1 MEQRPWYRSL
11 GLVVLLASAA
21 TLQAQPAAIP
31 VLELPVACRLND
43 ECWVVNHV
51 DLDPSA
57 ERQDYRCG
65 AMTYDNHRGTD
76 IGIVHG
82 GLDSLRGD
90 TSVLAAAP
98 GVVRGT
104 RDGMPDTGIGG
115 TIEASLKGRECG
127 NGVVVAHEGGWT
139 TQYCHLQ
146 RGSVAVR
153 TGERVVAGQKLGRIG
168 MSGMAAFPHV
178 HFQVSRAAGV
188 VDPFSGPSSETR
200 KATRCTAAADAL
212 WTPRALTALDYPAGR
227 VVSSIWLREQPADDP
242 VAGQAS
248 QLTTWQENT
257 AVHFRAIFLG
267 VSPGDR
273 LSMTVTDAAG
283 KTVAQN
289 SRVAERSQIRVL
301 LWIRIP
307 ASARTTGSLT
317 GDASI
322 ASGTTVHRSPPA
334 LLQRATDR

>member
-11 GLVVLLASAA
+11 SLVVLFASAA
-21 TLQAQPAAIP
+21 TLQAQPAAAL
-31 VLELPVACRLND
+31 VLELPVACRLNE

-51 DLDPSA
+51 DLDTSA
-57 ERQDYRCG
+57 DRQDYRCG

-104 RDGMPDTGIGG
+104 RDGMPDTRIGSNAAG
-115 TIEASLKGRECG
+115 SLKGRECG

-153 TGERVVAGQKLGRIG
+153 TGERVIAGQKLGRIG

-178 HFQVSRAAGV
+178 HFQVARSAGI
-188 VDPFSGPSSETR
+188 VDPFSGPTTQTQPP
-200 KATRCTAAADAL
+200 KRCAAAADAL
-212 WTPRALTALDYPAGR
+212 WTPGALSMLGYPAGR
-227 VVSSIWLREQPADDP
+227 VVSSMWLQDPPPDDP
-242 VAGQAS
+242 VTGRTS
-248 QLTTWQENT
+248 ELTTWQENT

-273 LSMTVTDAAG
+273 LVVRVTDAAG
-283 KTVAQN
+283 KTVAEN
-289 SRVAERSQIRVL
+289 SRVAERSQIRVS
-301 LWIRIP
+301 LWLRVP
-307 ASARTTGSLT
+307 ASARATGTLT

-322 ASGTTVHRSPPA
+322 ASGTTAHRSAPA
-334 LLQRATDR
+334 LLRRAAAR